1 MTQISQKKTA
11 LHKIRYKRFG
21 GVKMSFCN
29 TLKPDRTPGPISGN
43 PLHNLC
49 ERACIQVRK
58 VFDACINQTSLE
70 DYGVTITNPT
80 PANYTTPLTFV
91 SAASTSSAGTISNL
105 IVTPLSGD
113 NPHNSRV
120 QATITIPVE
129 VIYVDANNVEGKGTA
144 EIVVNEDV
152 IMCFPDNSVIPV
164 EIAATVNAVSPQ
176 GAWTEG
182 LGFAITSCVTV
193 VLKAEAEVELLVP
206 SYGYCYIPPCQ
217 AYTQEVCTGVF
228 DLPLFPTTFTR

>member
-29 TLKPDRTPGPISGN
+29 TLKPDRPISGN

-91 SAASTSSAGTISNL
+91 SAASTSSAGTISNP

-152 IMCFPDNSVIPV
+152 IMCFPDNRERGVPARRVDGRTRIFNHQLRDGRLESRGRSR
-164 EIAATVNAVSPQ
+164 ASRAVVR
-176 GAWTEG
+176 
-182 LGFAITSCVTV
+182 I
-193 VLKAEAEVELLVP
+193 LLYPALSGIYAGSLHGRV
-206 SYGYCYIPPCQ
+206 
-217 AYTQEVCTGVF
+217 
-228 DLPLFPTTFTR
+228 

>member
-1 MTQISQKKTA
+1 MTQISQKKSA

-144 EIVVNEDV
+144 DRRQRRRHNVLPRQLGYPRRDCGNRERGVPARRVDGRTRIFNHQLRDGRLESRGRSRASRAVVR
-152 IMCFPDNSVIPV
+152 I
-164 EIAATVNAVSPQ
+164 
-176 GAWTEG
+176 
-182 LGFAITSCVTV
+182 
-193 VLKAEAEVELLVP
+193 LLYPALSGIYAGSLHGRV
-206 SYGYCYIPPCQ
+206 
-217 AYTQEVCTGVF
+217 
-228 DLPLFPTTFTR
+228 

>member
-1 MTQISQKKTA
+1 
-11 LHKIRYKRFG
+11 
-21 GVKMSFCN
+21 MSFCN

-129 VIYVDANNVEGKGTA
+129 VIYVDANNV
-144 EIVVNEDV
+144 
-152 IMCFPDNSVIPV
+152 
-164 EIAATVNAVSPQ
+164 
-176 GAWTEG
+176 
-182 LGFAITSCVTV
+182 
-193 VLKAEAEVELLVP
+193 
-206 SYGYCYIPPCQ
+206 
-217 AYTQEVCTGVF
+217 
-228 DLPLFPTTFTR
+228 

>member
-91 SAASTSSAGTISNL
+91 SAA
-105 IVTPLSGD
+105 
-113 NPHNSRV
+113 
-120 QATITIPVE
+120 
-129 VIYVDANNVEGKGTA
+129 
-144 EIVVNEDV
+144 
-152 IMCFPDNSVIPV
+152 
-164 EIAATVNAVSPQ
+164 
-176 GAWTEG
+176 
-182 LGFAITSCVTV
+182 
-193 VLKAEAEVELLVP
+193 
-206 SYGYCYIPPCQ
+206 
-217 AYTQEVCTGVF
+217 
-228 DLPLFPTTFTR
+228 

>member
-91 SAASTSSAGTISNL
+91 SAASDVVGRHDIQPYSYPAFGRQPAQLARAGNDNHSRRSHLRRRKQRRRKRHCGNRRQRRRHNVLPRQLGYPRRDCGNRERGVPARRVDGRTRIFNHQLRDGRLESRGRSRASRAVVRIL
-105 IVTPLSGD
+105 LYPALSGIYAGSL
-113 NPHNSRV
+113 HGRV
-120 QATITIPVE
+120 
-129 VIYVDANNVEGKGTA
+129 
-144 EIVVNEDV
+144 
-152 IMCFPDNSVIPV
+152 
-164 EIAATVNAVSPQ
+164 
-176 GAWTEG
+176 
-182 LGFAITSCVTV
+182 
-193 VLKAEAEVELLVP
+193 
-206 SYGYCYIPPCQ
+206 
-217 AYTQEVCTGVF
+217 
-228 DLPLFPTTFTR
+228 